1 MSAKLTA
8 VDWLDVS
15 EVKDGLV
22 VYDSARDRVHYLNVS
37 AAVVFTLCD
46 GARDRDG
53 IADAMSSV
61 FGPGAVSPGEVDAC
75 LAQLEQEGVVRSGT
89 S

>member
-1 MSAKLTA
+1 MSAKPTA
-8 VDWLDVS
+8 VDGLDVS

-22 VYDSARDRVHYLNVS
+22 VYDATRDRVHYLNVT

-53 IADAMSSV
+53 IAEAMATV
-61 FGPGAVSPGEVDAC
+61 FGPDVVSRGEVDAC
-75 LAQLEQEGVVRSGT
+75 LAQLEQEGVVR
-89 S
+89 